1 MKCSL
6 SLTANIKYKIIINQ
20 IVYLYNNRK
29 VINNMSFI
37 SLQVINY
44 CRNLFCGKFQ
54 FTLEVYDHNKL
65 FLLWVINR

>member
-37 SLQVINY
+37 SLVLIE
-44 CRNLFCGKFQ
+44 R
-54 FTLEVYDHNKL
+54 V
-65 FLLWVINR
+65 